1 MNAALVDAEAPP
13 GMRLDELVGRLPV
26 RSVVLGDPTVRVR
39 GVRHDSRSVV
49 AGDLFVARKGQKFDA
64 ALFADDAVA
73 RGAAAVMMV
82 IGAVASLPPRV
93 PTVLVDDVAVALAH
107 SAALVYGCPS
117 EALEVVGITGTNGKT
132 TTAYLVRAAI
142 DAALDRASCGVMGTV
157 GHAFDHWQSSTLH
170 TTPEADDMARTMAH
184 MRDLGATHVAMEVSS
199 HAIDLRRVEAVR
211 FRVAALTNLT
221 QDHLDFHG
229 SMEAYAHAKARLFTD
244 LAPAAVVLNVDDA
257 FGRQLA
263 PSLRARVVR
272 VSARSTGKDAD
283 VFPRTRHLSGGAL
296 EVTVA
301 TPAGDVTI
309 ASRLIGAHNLDNLL
323 LSMGIVHALGL
334 DVGRAAQGLSG
345 APAPPGRLERCDA
358 TGDAVSVLVDYAHT
372 PDALARALQ
381 AVRELARGRV
391 WCVFGCGGDR
401 DSSKRAPMG
410 EVAGRLAD
418 EVIVTSDNPRS
429 EEPGVIAAAV
439 AAGVRA
445 AGASPS
451 VELDRHKAIE
461 LAIGSASTGDVV
473 LVAGKGH
480 EAYQIV
486 GQVKHPFDDRVVAR
500 HALAQRRQHRGA

>member
-1 MNAALVDAEAPP
+1 
-13 GMRLDELVGRLPV
+13 MRLDDLVGRLPV
-26 RSVVLGDPTVRVR
+26 RSVVLGDASVRVR

-49 AGDLFVARKGQKFDA
+49 AGDLFVARKGQTVDA
-64 ALFADDAVA
+64 ALFADEAVA

-82 IGAVASLPPRV
+82 TGAGAPLPPRV
-93 PTVLVDDVAVALAH
+93 PTVLVDDVAVAFAH
-107 SAALVYGCPS
+107 SAAIVYGSPS
-117 EALEVVGITGTNGKT
+117 EALEVIGITGTNGKT

-142 DAALDRASCGVMGTV
+142 DAALGRTSCGVLGTV
-157 GHAFDHWQSSTLH
+157 GQAFDHWQTSAEH
-170 TTPEADDMARTMAH
+170 TTPEADDIARAMAH

-229 SMEAYAHAKARLFTD
+229 SMEAYARAKARLFTD

-257 FGRQLA
+257 LGRKLA
-263 PSLRARVVR
+263 PSVAVRVVR

-283 VFPRTRHLSGGAL
+283 VFPRAGHVSAGAL
-296 EVTVA
+296 ELTVG

-323 LSMGIVHALGL
+323 LAVGIAHALGL
-334 DVGRAAQGLSG
+334 DLSRAAKGLSG
-345 APAPPGRLERCDA
+345 APAPPGRLERCDSP
-358 TGDAVSVLVDYAHT
+358 GDAVSVLVDYAHT
-372 PDALARALQ
+372 PDALARALE
-381 AVRELARGRV
+381 AVRGIADGRV

-401 DSSKRAPMG
+401 DSTKRAPMG
-410 EVAGRLAD
+410 EIAGRLAD
-418 EVIVTSDNPRS
+418 EVIVTSDNPRG

-445 AGASPS
+445 AGASPT

-461 LAIGSASTGDVV
+461 LAIGSACEGDVV